1 MALSIRP
8 ATPEDAA
15 IILAMSRTFA
25 EDVGDTPSALTEEV
39 FRRDGFGPEAWFQA
53 FLAETGEGPAGYAII
68 NRAFDPLTASR
79 GLFLTDLYV
88 AADRR
93 SQGIGLAIMRY
104 LARYARALDGQWIV
118 WDVPDEGSR
127 AQAFYRSLG
136 AEPRE
141 KLFEL
146 STMIL
151 QVDALEALAAS
162 DPSGESA

>member
-1 MALSIRP
+1 MTLSIRP
-8 ATPEDAA
+8 AKPEDAA
-15 IILAMSRTFA
+15 VILAMSRRFA
-25 EDVGDTPSALTEEV
+25 EEVGDIPSALTEEV
-39 FRRDGFGPEAWFQA
+39 FRRDGFGAEAWFQA
-53 FLAETGEGPAGYAII
+53 FVAETGEGPAGYAII

-79 GLFLTDLYV
+79 GLFLADLYV
-88 AADRR
+88 TAERR
-93 SQGIGLAIMRY
+93 SRGIGLAIMRY
-104 LARYARALDGQWIV
+104 LARYARSLDGQWMV

-151 QVDALEALAAS
+151 QVEALEALAESDAS
-162 DPSGESA
+162 GQSA